1 MKWNSI
7 RTKVLAALLA
17 CLIVGVGGILA
28 MMRYGFERNSQALAS
43 ESVLSAQK
51 LFTILQAREISKM
64 TAVSD
69 TLVANP
75 QIRDAL
81 ASQDRGRLLELTAPL
96 YAELKAQGITNWM
109 FHTPEPDMRVLLRL
123 HNPAK
128 FGDQLNRFMDK
139 EVTRTHALV
148 VGNELAKA
156 GFALRTLR
164 PVFDAN
170 GRLIGYVEFGEEFG
184 QFIHAMQQQTGN
196 DYGLLLSKNF
206 LNREMWTESS
216 AVWKRRDN
224 WNDNSSFVVADRT
237 TASDT
242 ILRFQGDLSAIQ
254 AQGQVLERYKEANSV
269 FVRGIFPIRDAS
281 GKTVGA
287 MFVVRNISE
296 FYLAMQHTQ
305 KVLVL
310 MTVAALTLGMVMVLM
325 LLNRL
330 VFRRLQHI
338 IRIATRVVG
347 GDYESEI
354 QVSSHDE
361 VGELELLFEQF
372 RSVFV
377 TLLTGVPGLQ
387 VSPSDSDSDS
397 DSDSEDAVEHKSLSC
412 V

>member
-1 MKWNSI
+1 MRWNSI

-17 CLIVGVGGILA
+17 CLVVGVGGILA
-28 MMRYGFERNSQALAS
+28 MMRYGFDRNSQALAS
-43 ESVLSAQK
+43 ESVMSAQK

-81 ASQDRGRLLELTAPL
+81 ASRDRTRLLELTAPL

-109 FHTPEPDMRVLLRL
+109 FHTPEPDMRVLVRL

-139 EVTRTHALV
+139 EVTRTHAIV

-156 GFALRTLR
+156 GFALRILR
-164 PVFDAN
+164 PVYGAN
-170 GRLIGYVEFGEEFG
+170 GTLIGYVEFGEEFG
-184 QFIHAMQQQTGN
+184 QFIHAMQQQTGS
-196 DYGLLLSKNF
+196 DYGLLLSKSF
-206 LNREMWTESS
+206 LNREMWAESN
-216 AVWKRRDN
+216 ALWQRRDN
-224 WNDNSSFVVADRT
+224 WDDNPGFVVADRT

-242 ILRFQGDLSAIQ
+242 ILRFQGDLSSIA
-254 AQGQVLERYKEANSV
+254 AQGQVLERYEEANSV

-310 MTVAALTLGMVMVLM
+310 MTVVALTLGMVMVLM

-354 QVSSHDE
+354 RVSSHDE

-377 TLLTGVPGLQ
+377 TLLTGVSGLQ
-387 VSPSDSDSDS
+387 PAETPPV
-397 DSDSEDAVEHKSLSC
+397 EDAIEHKSVSC

>member
-28 MMRYGFERNSQALAS
+28 MMHYGFERNSQALAA

-64 TAVSD
+64 IAVSD

-81 ASQDRGRLLELTAPL
+81 ATKDRTRLLDLTAPL
-96 YAELKAQGITNWM
+96 YAQLKAQGITNWM

-128 FGDQLNRFMDK
+128 FGDHLNRFMDR
-139 EVTRTHALV
+139 EVMRTHAVV

-156 GFALRTLR
+156 GFALRILR
-164 PVFDAN
+164 PVYGAN
-170 GRLIGYVEFGEEFG
+170 GTVIGYVEFGEEFG
-184 QFIHAMQQQTGN
+184 QFIHAMQQQTSN

-206 LNREMWTESS
+206 LNREMWAESS
-216 AVWKRRDN
+216 AAWKRRDN
-224 WNDNSSFVVADRT
+224 WNDNPSFVMADRT
-237 TASDT
+237 TNSDA
-242 ILRFQGDLSAIQ
+242 ILRFQGDLSSIAG
-254 AQGQVLERYKEANSV
+254 QGQVLERYDEANSV

-305 KVLVL
+305 RVLVL
-310 MTVAALTLGMVMVLM
+310 LTVVALTLGMMLVLM

-330 VFRRLQHI
+330 VFRRLEHI

-354 QVSSHDE
+354 RVSSHDE
-361 VGELELLFEQF
+361 VGEFELLFEQF

-377 TLLTGVPGLQ
+377 TLLTGLQ
-387 VSPSDSDSDS
+387 P
-397 DSDSEDAVEHKSLSC
+397 SEDAIEHKSVSC